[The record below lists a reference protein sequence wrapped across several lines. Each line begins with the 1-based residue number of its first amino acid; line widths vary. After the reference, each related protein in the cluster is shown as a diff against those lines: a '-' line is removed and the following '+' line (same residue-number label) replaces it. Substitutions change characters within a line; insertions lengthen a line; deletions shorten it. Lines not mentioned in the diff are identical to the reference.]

1 MRHGVTRPSI
11 NYLTQ
16 PSSGG
21 KPKPP
26 FFNYPNSYQMN
37 KGELVSAIADKSGL
51 TKDQAESALSATLAS
66 IEEALKSDDSV
77 SLVGFGTFSVNN
89 RPAREGRNPRT
100 NETIQIAAK
109 NVVKF
114 KPGKKLSESVN

>member
-1 MRHGVTRPSI
+1 
-11 NYLTQ
+11 
-16 PSSGG
+16 
-21 KPKPP
+21 
-26 FFNYPNSYQMN
+26 MN

-66 IEEALKSDDSV
+66 IEDALKSDDSV

>member
-1 MRHGVTRPSI
+1 
-11 NYLTQ
+11 
-16 PSSGG
+16 
-21 KPKPP
+21 
-26 FFNYPNSYQMN
+26 MN
-37 KGELVSAIADKSGL
+37 KGDLVSAIADKASL
-51 TKDQAESALSATLAS
+51 TKDQAESALTAMLGA
-66 IEEALKSDDSV
+66 IEDALKQEDSV
-77 SLVGFGTFSVNN
+77 SLIGFGTFSVNN

>member
-1 MRHGVTRPSI
+1 
-11 NYLTQ
+11 
-16 PSSGG
+16 
-21 KPKPP
+21 
-26 FFNYPNSYQMN
+26 MN
-37 KGELVSAIADKSGL
+37 KGELVSSIAEKSGL
-51 TKDQAESALSATLAS
+51 TKDQAESALSAVLAS
-66 IEEALKSDDSV
+66 IEGALKSDDSV